1 MKRFSKETTV
11 PGRTASSTK
20 TIVVRRKDLIM
31 YNHKNTARYSNTK
44 AANFQK
50 LKTRFNT
57 ITKRVKV
64 EFIRLAIWLSVATVI
79 L

>member
-20 TIVVRRKDLIM
+20 TIVERQKDLIM
-31 YNHKNTARYSNTK
+31 YKHKNSARYSNTK

-50 LKTRFNT
+50 LQVNFST
-57 ITKRVKV
+57 IAKRVKV
-64 EFIRLAIWLSVATVI
+64 ECIRLAAWLSVAVVI